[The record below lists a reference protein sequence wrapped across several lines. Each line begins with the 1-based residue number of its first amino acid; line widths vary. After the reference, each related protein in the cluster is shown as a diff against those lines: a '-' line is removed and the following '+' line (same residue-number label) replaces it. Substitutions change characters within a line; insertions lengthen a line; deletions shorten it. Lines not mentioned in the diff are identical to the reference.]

1 MRNIV
6 SSELVMIK
14 RKAEVG
20 RITQLRREPEAG
32 TRIVANKHQ
41 SYQLPIYLWQELV
54 DESSRR
60 KRLGLSHPSQNA
72 IAIAAITQWLE
83 ANKGG
88 E

>member
-1 MRNIV
+1 MTKRRSDLAKV
-6 SSELVMIK
+6 SS
-14 RKAEVG
+14 
-20 RITQLRREPEAG
+20 LRSEPEAG
-32 TRIVANKHQ
+32 TRIIANKHQ
-41 SYQLPIYLWQELV
+41 SYQLPLYLWQELV

-72 IAIAAITQWLE
+72 IAIAAITDWLE

>member
-1 MRNIV
+1 MTKKRTEPAKF
-6 SSELVMIK
+6 SS
-14 RKAEVG
+14 
-20 RITQLRREPEAG
+20 LRREPEAG

-41 SYQLPIYLWQELV
+41 SYQLPLYLWQELV

-60 KRLGLSHPSQNA
+60 KRLGLNHPSQNA
-72 IAIAAITQWLE
+72 IAVAAITEWLE